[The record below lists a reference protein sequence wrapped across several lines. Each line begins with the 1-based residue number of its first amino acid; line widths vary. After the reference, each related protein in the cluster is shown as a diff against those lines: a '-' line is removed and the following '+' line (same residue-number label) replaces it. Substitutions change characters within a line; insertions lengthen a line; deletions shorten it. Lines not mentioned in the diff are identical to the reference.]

1 MEKKVNIDINTLKFL
16 YGKYKDF
23 LVPLVVIIAC
33 FILLIKF
40 VVPQFRALFTLGN
53 EAKKAESQL
62 SILKNNFSLLSGLGD
77 STLDSQLQIVNFALP
92 TNKDFIGII
101 NAISSASSASGVNV
115 GEFQLQIGDLLQTPT
130 NTSAFS
136 LISLNLS
143 VTGGIDDVNKFMTVL
158 SNALPL
164 SEVTSINIGNAL
176 STVAINFYY
185 RPLPPVN
192 YNDATPINPI
202 PDSKLTII
210 NKLSGF
216 NYNPSGGFE
225 SVGSPSDNNLTNPL

>member
-1 MEKKVNIDINTLKFL
+1 MENKVNIDINTLKFL

-40 VVPQFRALFTLGN
+40 VVPQFRALFTIGR

-62 SILKNNFSLLSGLGD
+62 SIFKNKFSLLSSLGD
-77 STLDSQLQIVNFALP
+77 STLDSQLQIVNSALP
-92 TNKDFIGII
+92 TNKDFIGTI
-101 NAISSASSASGVNV
+101 NAISNAASASGVGV

-130 NTSAFS
+130 DTRVFYS
-136 LISLNLS
+136 ISLNLS
-143 VTGGIDDVNKFMTVL
+143 VTGSIDDVNKFMIVL
-158 SNALPL
+158 SNTLPL
-164 SEVTSINIGNAL
+164 SEVTSINIGNAS

-202 PDSKLTII
+202 PNSKLTII
-210 NKLSGF
+210 NKLSSF
-216 NYNPSGGFE
+216 SYNPSGGFE
-225 SVGSPSDNNLTNPL
+225 SIGDSLDGSINPL